1 MPDLPLD
8 TLVIIGLV
16 LASLIGRI
24 FQKKQNPEKNPAKEP
39 SSQAASTQPSLDEV
53 LKKAFGPP
61 EIVVEDE
68 FEEMVVSD
76 HETQLDQPATI
87 DLEPS
92 PVPDPIPD
100 PALSRK
106 TEIESPLAESPGV
119 SARRELFTSQGS
131 LRKAFVLKEILD
143 KPVSLRADR

>member
-39 SSQAASTQPSLDEV
+39 SSQSASTQPSLDEV

-68 FEEMVVSD
+68 YEEMVVSD
-76 HETQLDQPATI
+76 HEIQIDQPVTI

-106 TEIESPLAESPGV
+106 TEIESPLAESLGV

-143 KPVSLRADR
+143 KPVSLRSDR

>member
-24 FQKKQNPEKNPAKEP
+24 FQKKQNPEKPPATEP
-39 SSQAASTQPSLDEV
+39 SSQSASPQPSLDEV

-68 FEEMVVSD
+68 YEEMVVSD
-76 HETQLDQPATI
+76 HEIQFDQPATI
-87 DLEPS
+87 VLEPS
-92 PVPDPIPD
+92 PVPEPIPN

-119 SARRELFTSQGS
+119 SARRELFTSQDS

>member
-1 MPDLPLD
+1 MSDLPLD

-24 FQKKQNPEKNPAKEP
+24 FQKKQNPEKSPAKEP
-39 SSQAASTQPSLDEV
+39 SSQSDPPQPSLDEV

-68 FEEMVVSD
+68 YEEMVVSD
-76 HETQLDQPATI
+76 HDIQLDQPATT

-92 PVPDPIPD
+92 PATVPIPD
-100 PALSRK
+100 TPLSRK
-106 TEIESPLAESPGV
+106 TEIESPLPESPGV

>member
-24 FQKKQNPEKNPAKEP
+24 FQKKQNPEKSPAKEP

-100 PALSRK
+100 PALSWK

-143 KPVSLRADR
+143 KPVSLRSDR

>member
-39 SSQAASTQPSLDEV
+39 SSQSASTQPSLDEV

-68 FEEMVVSD
+68 YEEMVVSD
-76 HETQLDQPATI
+76 HEIQLDQPVTI

-106 TEIESPLAESPGV
+106 TEIESPLAESLGI

-143 KPVSLRADR
+143 KPVSLRSDR

>member
-24 FQKKQNPEKNPAKEP
+24 FQKKQNPEKSPAKEP

-68 FEEMVVSD
+68 YEEMVVSD
-76 HETQLDQPATI
+76 HETQLDQPATT

-106 TEIESPLAESPGV
+106 TEIESPLAESAGV

-143 KPVSLRADR
+143 KPVSLRSDR

>member
-24 FQKKQNPEKNPAKEP
+24 FQKKQNPEKSPTKEP

-53 LKKAFGPP
+53 LKKAFGSP

-68 FEEMVVSD
+68 YEEMVVSD
-76 HETQLDQPATI
+76 HEIQLDEPATI

-92 PVPDPIPD
+92 PVPDPIPA
-100 PALSRK
+100 PALSWK

-143 KPVSLRADR
+143 KPVSLRSDR

>member
-24 FQKKQNPEKNPAKEP
+24 FQKKQNPEKSPAKEP

-68 FEEMVVSD
+68 YEEMVVSNN
-76 HETQLDQPATI
+76 EIQLDQPATI
-87 DLEPS
+87 DHEPS
-92 PVPDPIPD
+92 PVPA

-143 KPVSLRADR
+143 KPVSLRSDR

>member
-1 MPDLPLD
+1 MPDIPLD

-24 FQKKQNPEKNPAKEP
+24 FQKKQNPEKSPAKEP

-100 PALSRK
+100 PALSWK
-106 TEIESPLAESPGV
+106 IENESPLAESPGV

-143 KPVSLRADR
+143 KPVSLRSDR

>member
-1 MPDLPLD
+1 MSDLPLD

-68 FEEMVVSD
+68 YEEMVVSNND
-76 HETQLDQPATI
+76 IQLDQPATI
-87 DLEPS
+87 DHEPS
-92 PVPDPIPD
+92 PVPA

>member
-1 MPDLPLD
+1 MPDIPLD

-24 FQKKQNPEKNPAKEP
+24 FQKKQNPEKSPAKEP
-39 SSQAASTQPSLDEV
+39 SGQSASPQLSLDEV

-61 EIVVEDE
+61 ETVVEDE
-68 FEEMVVSD
+68 YEEMDFSD
-76 HETQLDQPATI
+76 HEIQLDQPATI

-92 PVPDPIPD
+92 PDPD

-106 TEIESPLAESPGV
+106 TEIESLSAESPGG